1 MSALGGIGGRLY
13 RGEVSVE
20 FVGRQR
26 LWYTIS
32 GVILAV
38 SIIALAVFGLNF
50 SVDFKGGSVFQF
62 PAGTATISQVRT
74 PVSAA
79 GGGGDA
85 IVQQVAN
92 PQKHSASWTVQT
104 HQLTP
109 AQRNGVEDAIART
122 FHLTPDQISVQYVG
136 ASWGSQISKK
146 ALQALIAFLVVIVIY
161 LSIAFEWK
169 MAASALIALAHDI
182 VITVG
187 VYALLGFQVSP
198 ASVIGL
204 LTILGYSLYDTVVV
218 FDKVR
223 ENTAGLLGSARAT
236 YSQAANQALNQT
248 LVRSINTSVIA
259 LLPVAAI
266 LFIGAG
272 LLGAGELKDLA
283 LVLFVGMLSGTYS
296 SICIATPVLADLKER
311 EPQYKALA
319 KRVSQRAASGR
330 AAKREAARAGARNGT
345 AGGRGTGERSGRRRP
360 GRGTRPGRRR
370 GGRRRGR
377 RRRRGG
383 RSRPRGPDLLA
394 RGHPRRAAARP
405 ASAAAA
411 HQRGQAPSQRQ
422 EEAAVAPVPGEETAA
437 DSALAGLIKARVR
450 DVADYPQPGV
460 VFKDITPLLADGQ
473 ALAAVVSALAEG
485 HGPVD
490 KVAGIEARG
499 FILAA
504 SVACQLGSGFVPV
517 RKQGRLPGPTYARSY
532 QLEYG
537 TATIEVHQDAFTPG
551 ERVLIVDD
559 VLATGGTAE
568 ATTDLV
574 RRAGAEVA
582 GIAVILELSFLGG
595 RGRLA
600 EQNLRSL
607 LVV

>member
-13 RGEVSVE
+13 RGEVSIE
-20 FVGRQR
+20 FVSRQR

-74 PVSAA
+74 VVSGS

-85 IVQQVAN
+85 IVQHVDN

-109 AQRNGVEDAIART
+109 AQRNGVEDAIARS

-169 MAASALIALAHDI
+169 MAAAALIALAHDI

-259 LLPVAAI
+259 LLPVASI
-266 LFIGAG
+266 LFIGP
-272 LLGAGELKDLA
+272 LLGATTLEDLA
-283 LVLFVGMLSGTYS
+283 LALFVGIASGTYS
-296 SICIATPVLADLKER
+296 SIFIATPVLCQLKER
-311 EPQYKALA
+311 EPGMQALA
-319 KRVSQRAASGR
+319 KRVAA
-330 AAKREAARAGARNGT
+330 REAAGKVAVGAGAGGAARSTAAPGSDGDPLNGDLGDLDEAFEAPAAT
-345 AGGRGTGERSGRRRP
+345 AAGVSGGTGG
-360 GRGTRPGRRR
+360 
-370 GGRRRGR
+370 
-377 RRRRGG
+377 
-383 RSRPRGPDLLA
+383 
-394 RGHPRRAAARP
+394 
-405 ASAAAA
+405 
-411 HQRGQAPSQRQ
+411 QR
-422 EEAAVAPVPGEETAA
+422 
-437 DSALAGLIKARVR
+437 
-450 DVADYPQPGV
+450 PQPKRPQQG
-460 VFKDITPLLADGQ
+460 
-473 ALAAVVSALAEG
+473 SAKKR
-485 HGPVD
+485 P
-490 KVAGIEARG
+490 
-499 FILAA
+499 
-504 SVACQLGSGFVPV
+504 SG
-517 RKQGRLPGPTYARSY
+517 KK
-532 QLEYG
+532 
-537 TATIEVHQDAFTPG
+537 
-551 ERVLIVDD
+551 
-559 VLATGGTAE
+559 
-568 ATTDLV
+568 
-574 RRAGAEVA
+574 RR
-582 GIAVILELSFLGG
+582 
-595 RGRLA
+595 
-600 EQNLRSL
+600 
-607 LVV
+607 